1 MYNSPDYAKRGPK
14 AGDSINAETAL
25 QIVASSFRVPVYEPL
40 IAAGEIVY
48 VDSGDIVVSYQSTV
62 PLIQTA

>member
-1 MYNSPDYAKRGPK
+1 MFNSPDYAKRTPK

-48 VDSGDIVVSYQSTV
+48 VDSGDIVVSYQQSV
-62 PLIQTA
+62 PLIRVV

>member
-1 MYNSPDYAKRGPK
+1 MYNSPDYAKRTPK

-40 IAAGEIVY
+40 IAAGELVY
-48 VDSGDIVVSYQSTV
+48 STDGDIIVSTQQSV
-62 PLIQTA
+62 PLIKV